1 MTYEVL
7 RERAGHVT
15 LLLLL
20 LLLVL
25 QLLLDRLQLL
35 GQQRL
40 QRRLV
45 DAVMVMVVMV
55 MVFMVMAVVVMV
67 AKRRVDRFR
76 GTPAAAASANPV
88 PLPSVGRR
96 GWSTGQL

>member
-1 MTYEVL
+1 MTYKVL

-20 LLLVL
+20 VL
-25 QLLLDRLQLL
+25 QLQLL

-45 DAVMVMVVMV
+45 DVVVVMVVV
-55 MVFMVMAVVVMV
+55 VMAVVVMV
-67 AKRRVDRFR
+67 VMVMTVVVMIAKRRVHRLR
-76 GTPAAAASANPV
+76 CTPAAATTTNPV
-88 PLPSVGRR
+88 PFPPLRSQPRHTS
-96 GWSTGQL
+96 QL